1 MKKIKQ
7 VHIFLTVQ
15 QELLLFAV
23 PFGVVVID
31 GTGKVFSLPVPV
43 PVKIIGPDRTGR

>member
-1 MKKIKQ
+1 MTFVETI
-7 VHIFLTVQ
+7 VIS
-15 QELLLFAV
+15 FAQLIEYA
-23 PFGVVVID
+23 ID